1 MASTSVRVAL
11 RIRPLTAKELLE
23 DASECISVVEGERQ
37 VIIGTERRSLLNQKS
52 NQQSFTFDNVFD
64 PFIGQDR
71 VYEACSRGL
80 VDKFLCGFNAT
91 ILAYGQVLYSINH
104 MLIINNKQ

>member
-23 DASECISVVEGERQ
+23 DASECITVVDGERQ

-52 NQQSFTFDNVFD
+52 NQQSFTFDSVFD
-64 PFIGQDR
+64 PLAGQDK
-71 VYEACSRGL
+71 VYEACSRNL
-80 VDKFLCGFNAT
+80 VEKFLFGFNAT
-91 ILAYGQVLYSINH
+91 ILAYGQVHY
-104 MLIINNKQ
+104 NNKINKYK